1 MKKSNTVQFRYIYK
15 TTVTNPKG
23 LVRVYI
29 GKHESRYF
37 DLEND
42 KYRGSGDY
50 IKKIRNKPGY
60 KIDFE
65 IIEFVSTYEILNSI
79 ERYWISKYKS
89 SDILCTNIKS
99 GGDGFSSED
108 LKRMWSNPE
117 YRKAQ
122 LKALA
127 KSTSTKE
134 FSEKIS
140 KINKERCASPE
151 YRKKM
156 SNAMKTAFENDPT
169 LKIRISNT
177 VKSLWKSDEYR
188 NKLINHPG
196 KIEGTKQSWNDP
208 LIRKSRL
215 DARNK
220 KLRSVEPWIS
230 IEKVKKL
237 WEDLGKP
244 HPQKY
249 KWFREK
255 AIEHDLPDVS
265 YNAILKALKKCDYK
279 FTSLENS
286 TIG

>member
-1 MKKSNTVQFRYIYK
+1 MKKSKTIQFRYIYK
-15 TTVTNPKG
+15 STVTNPKG
-23 LVRVYI
+23 LVRIYI

-37 DLEND
+37 NLEDDN
-42 KYRGSGDY
+42 YVGSGDY
-50 IKKIRNKPGY
+50 IQKIKNKPGY
-60 KIDFE
+60 AIDFE
-65 IIEFVSTYEILNSI
+65 IIEFVSTLDVLN
-79 ERYWISKYKS
+79 EREKFWISEYRKTGQ
-89 SDILCTNIKS
+89 CVNIKD
-99 GGDGFSSED
+99 GGDGFSSND

-117 YRKAQ
+117 YRETQ

-127 KSTSTKE
+127 KGKSTKE

-140 KINKERCASPE
+140 KINKLRCSESE

-196 KIEGTKQSWNDP
+196 KIEGTKKSWNNP

-215 DARNK
+215 DTRNK

-255 AIEHDLPDVS
+255 AIEHNLPDVS

-279 FTSLENS
+279 FTPLENS
-286 TIG
+286 VIG